1 MADGDSG
8 ALRKPQRSEPEQR
21 DTGPKKLV
29 EAPPSSIKAPPR
41 ARKRPK
47 KRSMRMILLL
57 LGPLVVIIGGVYVYL
72 TGGRYVG
79 TDNAYIQA
87 DKLTVTTDV
96 SGVVASIEVKEG
108 QQVKAGDVLFKLDE
122 EPFRIALNGAQAQ
135 LAVVGADLAAQQ
147 ANYREKLADIQKA
160 KADLEFYSREFDRQQ
175 PLAAR
180 GIASQAALDSAR
192 RNRDGAQQSIDALQ
206 QQAAALLA
214 QLGGAPDLPLDQQAR
229 YKQAQAVVD
238 NAQRNLRRTVVVAPM
253 AGIVTNVNKLQLG
266 QYLPASQGAFNL
278 VASEQMWVD
287 ANPKETDLAYVKIGD
302 KATVTVDAYP
312 GRKFEASVCSISPA
326 TGAEFSLLPAQN
338 SSGNWVKVVQRI
350 PIRVCV
356 TQPSDGPRLR
366 SGMSAVVEIDTGH
379 TRHFS
384 DLFDWL

>member
-1 MADGDSG
+1 MADGDGG
-8 ALRKPQRSEPEQR
+8 ALRKPPQKRSEPEQR

-29 EAPPSSIKAPPR
+29 EAALQPTR
-41 ARKRPK
+41 ARRRPK
-47 KRSMRMILLL
+47 KRSMRMVLLL
-57 LGPLVVIIGGVYVYL
+57 LGPLVVIVGGIYVYL

-79 TDNAYIQA
+79 TDNAYVQA
-87 DKLTVTTDV
+87 DKLTITTDV

-160 KADLEFYSREFDRQQ
+160 KADLEFYSREFDRQSS
-175 PLAAR
+175 LAGR

-192 RNRDGAQQSIDALQ
+192 RNRDAARQSIDALQ

-229 YKQAQAVVD
+229 YQQAQAAVD
-238 NAQRNLRRTVVVAPM
+238 AAQRNLRRTVVVAPIT
-253 AGIVTNVNKLQLG
+253 GIVTNVSKLQIG
-266 QYLPASQGAFNL
+266 QYLPAAQGAFNL
-278 VASEQMWVD
+278 VASEQVWID
-287 ANPKETDLAYVKIGD
+287 ANPKETDLTYVKVGD
-302 KATVTVDAYP
+302 KAVVTVDSYP
-312 GRKFEASVCSISPA
+312 GRQFDASVCSISPA

-356 TQPSDGPRLR
+356 TQPQDGPRLR
-366 SGMSAVVEIDTGH
+366 AGMSAVVEIDTGH
-379 TRHFS
+379 TRHFR
-384 DLFDWL
+384 DLFDWF